1 MSWTITDYRGE
12 IVVSARLDPAEP
24 KQILEL
30 AAALQRRYEKETAN
44 GSAGKLPILSTADAA
59 PHAAA
64 DDGPNYCGD
73 VNT

>member
-12 IVVSARLDPAEP
+12 IVVSARINEP
-24 KQILEL
+24 KELLEL

-44 GSAGKLPILSTADAA
+44 GHVDVPSISTPVAGPR
-59 PHAAA
+59 AA

-73 VNT
+73 TNI